1 MYRKGVVATARII
14 EYIEDHL
21 DWLVAKT
28 AGFIRTPSVSGFEG
42 EIAKVLTG
50 CLAESGLKAFTDE
63 AGNVVGSFEEP
74 GTARDKGKVLA
85 FNVHLDTVPA
95 GPRESWKHDPFGGI
109 VEEGKIFGR
118 GASDTKGA
126 WAPIILAMEAV
137 RNCGIRL
144 EGRTVFTA
152 VVMEELGLCAGMKV
166 LLESTLRNALPDYI
180 VLGEPTGLDI
190 AIGHKGKTEL
200 EVVTHGRACH
210 ASAPWMGK
218 NALYRAATVIQAI
231 ERRALEIDT
240 LSGDP
245 LFGKSTLAMTDV
257 TCTPGARNIIPDSC
271 AMYVDYRFLP
281 GETME
286 TVKTSLERYLASDKI
301 EADVRISRE
310 DRLTYTG
317 LEVKGQK
324 YIPAFGLDEGH
335 VLVQEASRAVRD
347 VLPHDPKIYRW
358 NFATDGG
365 WSMGKL
371 GIPTIGFSPCEEHL
385 AHTVD
390 EYVRID
396 SLVSAAKVYAAIIVR
411 LLNGRER

>member
-1 MYRKGVVATARII
+1 MYRKGAVLTARIT
-14 EYIEDHL
+14 EYIEDRV
-21 DWLVAKT
+21 DWLIAKT
-28 AGFIRTPSVSGFEG
+28 TGFIRTPGVSGFEG

-50 CLAESGLKAFTDE
+50 CLAESGLTALTDE
-63 AGNVVGSFEEP
+63 AGNVVGAFEESSP
-74 GTARDKGKVLA
+74 APDEGKVLA

-95 GPRESWKHDPFGGI
+95 GNHQSWKYHPFGGI

-144 EGRTVFTA
+144 EGRVIFTA
-152 VVMEELGLCAGMKV
+152 VVMEELGLCAGMKA
-166 LLESTLRNALPDYI
+166 LLESTLQNALPDYI
-180 VLGEPTGLDI
+180 ILGEPTGLDI

-200 EVVTHGRACH
+200 EVITHGRACH
-210 ASAPWMGK
+210 ASTPWMGE
-218 NALYRAATVIQAI
+218 NALYRAAAVIQAM
-231 ERRALEIDT
+231 EKKALEIDA
-240 LSGDP
+240 LPGDP
-245 LFGKSTLAMTDV
+245 LFGKSTLAMTNV
-257 TCTPGARNIIPDSC
+257 TCTPGVRNIIPDSC

-286 TVKTSLERYLASDKI
+286 TVRASLERHLTMNKI
-301 EADVRISRE
+301 EADIRVSRE
-310 DRLTYTG
+310 DGLTYTG
-317 LEVKGQK
+317 LAVKGQK
-324 YIPAFGLDEGH
+324 YIPAFGLDDGH
-335 VLVQEASRAVRD
+335 VLVRKASDAARE
-347 VLPHDPKIYRW
+347 VLLRSPRVYRW

-390 EYVRID
+390 EYVRIE
-396 SLVSAAKVYAAIIVR
+396 SLVSAAKVYAAMIIR
-411 LLNGRER
+411 LLNGREA